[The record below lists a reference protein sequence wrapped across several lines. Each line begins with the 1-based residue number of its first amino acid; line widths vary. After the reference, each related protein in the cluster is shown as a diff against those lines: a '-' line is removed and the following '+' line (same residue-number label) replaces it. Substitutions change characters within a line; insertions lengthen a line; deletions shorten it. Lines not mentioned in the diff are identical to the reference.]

1 LRAIT
6 WQLRMNPFPLALA
19 ELRQHALSYLLMIGL
34 VGLAVATGIGL
45 SVYQQAFR
53 QGANQAAAPFD
64 LIIGAAGSETQL
76 VLTTVYLQP
85 AELTLLATQVL
96 DSLAKDPGVV
106 YVAPVALGDSAEGYP
121 VVGTSAALLSSL
133 TGNQLTCMQTVSSD
147 ACSSWATNTAVI
159 GANVALKVGHTFV
172 VSHGF
177 ASRTV
182 IPELQ
187 HGGFPIKI
195 TQKLPATGSPWD
207 KAILVPI
214 ETIWAM
220 HTPKF
225 ADPRIRL
232 PIVPRVTEERL
243 QMLKRVPALVV
254 KPRTLADAYRLRQ
267 QYRDGRTVAV
277 FPAEVLMKLY
287 QTVGNA
293 ADLISGLITL
303 MLLIV
308 MLTVLLSITILL
320 MAKRPFLAVLRALG
334 APVGFIFLL
343 TWIQVATVLL
353 GGVLIGLPFGWLLA
367 VLFGQW
373 FESVSGLTMH
383 AAIGVQDLMWLAALA
398 LSSLLLALLPAV
410 LIYRMPLE
418 KALKN

>member
-1 LRAIT
+1 MRATTWHLRV
-6 WQLRMNPFPLALA
+6 NPFPLALA
-19 ELRQHALSYLLMIGL
+19 ELRQHALSYLLMVGL

-85 AELTLLATQVL
+85 AALTLLPTQVL

-106 YVAPVALGDSAEGYP
+106 YAAPVALGDSAEGYP

-147 ACSSWATNTAVI
+147 ACSSWTTNSAVI
-159 GANVALKVGHTFV
+159 GANVALEVGHTFV

-177 ASRTV
+177 TSRTV

-187 HGGFPIKI
+187 HGNFPIKV

-220 HTPKF
+220 HTPHF
-225 ADPRIRL
+225 ADPRIKL
-232 PIVPRVTEERL
+232 PIDPRVTEERL

-277 FPAEVLMKLY
+277 FPAEVLMQLY

-343 TWIQVATVLL
+343 TWIQVAAVLL

-398 LSSLLLALLPAV
+398 LSSLLLAVLPAV

>member
-1 LRAIT
+1 
-6 WQLRMNPFPLALA
+6 
-19 ELRQHALSYLLMIGL
+19 
-34 VGLAVATGIGL
+34 
-45 SVYQQAFR
+45 
-53 QGANQAAAPFD
+53 
-64 LIIGAAGSETQL
+64 
-76 VLTTVYLQP
+76 
-85 AELTLLATQVL
+85 
-96 DSLAKDPGVV
+96 
-106 YVAPVALGDSAEGYP
+106 
-121 VVGTSAALLSSL
+121 
-133 TGNQLTCMQTVSSD
+133 MQTVSSD